1 MEWRRRAERTRVVRQ
16 VAALVEESEA
26 FLLGRYLETRARSA
40 AGSPVWTRC
49 NWIAH
54 AAPDEIMAAVAGPA
68 RLSGRPGSWA
78 WAAGTL
84 ADELIRLAGGEPG
97 AVGDLQRGCLVPLE
111 LTLMEPAFWNV
122 LPADVVAL
130 ARTRLR
136 AHPRARRDGLRVP
149 PGDEE

>member
-16 VAALVEESEA
+16 AAELVEESEA

-84 ADELIRLAGGEPG
+84 ADVHEVHAGRGDAHERLAGAGCGGGRVDERENLG
-97 AVGDLQRGCLVPLE
+97 AAEFECAYGFHRPL
-111 LTLMEPAFWNV
+111 
-122 LPADVVAL
+122 
-130 ARTRLR
+130 R
-136 AHPRARRDGLRVP
+136 
-149 PGDEE
+149 